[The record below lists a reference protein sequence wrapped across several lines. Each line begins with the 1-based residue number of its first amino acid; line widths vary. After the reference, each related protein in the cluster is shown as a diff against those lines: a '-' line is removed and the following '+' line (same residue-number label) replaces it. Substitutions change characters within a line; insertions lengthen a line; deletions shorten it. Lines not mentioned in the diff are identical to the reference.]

1 MNVVEERIRCL
12 GYELPEVPKPVAA
25 FVPCVRAG
33 NLLFVSGQGTML
45 NGVWKFQGK
54 VGEKYT
60 VQEGYQAAVVAALNC
75 LAAIKSEIK
84 DLDGVRRIVKLL
96 GWVNSAPS
104 FTQQPYVMDGASQLL
119 EKVFG
124 EKGKHARSA
133 VSAHELPFDTTV
145 EIEMIVELADSS
157 EADQRG

>member
-1 MNVVEERIRCL
+1 MSRVEQKIKSL
-12 GYELPEVPKPVAA
+12 GYVLPEVPAPVAA

-45 NGVWKFQGK
+45 NGVWQFQGK

-60 VQEGYQAAVVAALNC
+60 VDEGYQAAVVAVLNC
-75 LAAIKSEIK
+75 LAVVKSAIR
-84 DLDGVRRIVKLL
+84 DLDDVRRVVKLL

-104 FTQQPYVMDGASQLL
+104 FTQQPFVMDGASQLL
-119 EKVFG
+119 EKIFG
-124 EKGKHARSA
+124 EKGKHARSS

-145 EIEMIVELADSS
+145 EIEMIVELAGPDGAGK
-157 EADQRG
+157 EG